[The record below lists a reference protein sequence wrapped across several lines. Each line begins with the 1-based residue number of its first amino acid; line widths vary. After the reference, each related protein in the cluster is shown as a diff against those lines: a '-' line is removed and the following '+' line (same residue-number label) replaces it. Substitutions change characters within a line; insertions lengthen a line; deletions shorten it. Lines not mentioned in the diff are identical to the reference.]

1 MKEPTLEAKKEAY
14 EKPELTKGGRLKD
27 VTAGVPGTFK

>member
-1 MKEPTLEAKKEAY
+1 MKEIRLEVKKGTY
-14 EKPELTKGGRLKD
+14 EKPELIKEGRLKD